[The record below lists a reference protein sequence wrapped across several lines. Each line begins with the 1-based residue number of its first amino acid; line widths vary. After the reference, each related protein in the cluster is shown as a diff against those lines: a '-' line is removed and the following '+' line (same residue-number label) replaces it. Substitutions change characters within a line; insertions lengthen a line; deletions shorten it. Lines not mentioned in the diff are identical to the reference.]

1 MSDHFISSYK
11 KIQWAEKHIRDLQSL
26 LAKFT
31 RSDFYTVSVKAHP
44 KQGTNFLCF
53 KIRHFRF
60 PVDDAA
66 LTIGDALH
74 NLRSAL
80 DLMYYETVLACNGV
94 PTAWTRFPICKT
106 GKELT
111 KRWAKSALKQKQVSC
126 PVIGLV
132 LDTIKPYEA
141 GNPLLWA
148 LHALN
153 IVDKHQLLIPMLKFM
168 GFTGVRL
175 EDDKGQ
181 RIGRSEYLMNKS
193 CTIRLMDA
201 NDRKVTVKDK
211 GHASMAILFD
221 EGTPLQGESIV
232 PTLKRIAEV
241 VTRTVEAFEL
251 LFP

>member
-1 MSDHFISSYK
+1 MPDHFISSYK
-11 KIQWAEKHIRDLQSL
+11 KIQWAEKHTRDLQSL

-31 RSDFYTVSVKAHP
+31 RSDFYTASVKAHP

-94 PTAWTRFPICKT
+94 PTDWTRFPIFETREKLAI
-106 GKELT
+106 GW
-111 KRWAKSALKQKQVSC
+111 RKSVLEKKQVSTE
-126 PVIGLV
+126 VVDLILKAV
-132 LDTIKPYEA
+132 KPYPT

-153 IVDKHQLLIPMLKFM
+153 IRDKHQLLIPMMKFM
-168 GFTGVRL
+168 GFAGIHL
-175 EDDKGQ
+175 EDDKG
-181 RIGRSEYLMNKS
+181 RRVGKS
-193 CTIRLMDA
+193 AYMMDETCAIRLRDA
-201 NDRKVTVKDK
+201 DNRKVTIKNK

-232 PTLKRIAEV
+232 PALKRIAEE
-241 VTRTVEAFEL
+241 VTRTVEAFES
-251 LFP
+251 LFL